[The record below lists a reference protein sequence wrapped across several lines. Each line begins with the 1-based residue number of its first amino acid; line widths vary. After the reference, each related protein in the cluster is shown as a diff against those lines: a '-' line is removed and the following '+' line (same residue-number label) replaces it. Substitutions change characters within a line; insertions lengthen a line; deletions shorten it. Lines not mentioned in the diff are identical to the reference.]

1 MVGPISN
8 EERDEFMTRLRIGF
22 VALVAVSAGLITL
35 QGDPP
40 LMVVGA
46 AVVGGVVVGV
56 ILMWFL
62 FPDVEYRDGQEGRG
76 RR

>member
-8 EERDEFMTRLRIGF
+8 EERDEVMTRIRIGF
-22 VALVAVSAGLITL
+22 VALVAISAGLITL

-40 LMVVGA
+40 LIIVGA
-46 AVVGGVVVGV
+46 AVVGGVVVGIV
-56 ILMWFL
+56 LMWFL
-62 FPDVEYRDGQEGRG
+62 FPDVEYRDGQGGRS

>member
-1 MVGPISN
+1 MVGPVSN

-35 QGDPP
+35 QGDPSP
-40 LMVVGA
+40 MVVGA
-46 AVVGGVVVGV
+46 AVGGGVVVGV
-56 ILMWFL
+56 VLTWFL
-62 FPDVEYRDGQEGRG
+62 FPDVEYRDGREERG